1 MTNPSFV
8 PFALEHYQSL
18 HERNVE
24 LNLADSSVKCV
35 TTREWLTE
43 SEIETL
49 LDTGLFY
56 PEVNGTTA
64 LRNAIASLY
73 PQATMANVLVTV
85 GASQANSMV
94 CQTLLEP
101 GDEVEQGRFADA

>member
-24 LNLADSSVKCV
+24 LNVADSSVKCV

-64 LRNAIASLY
+64 LRSATRASATSVTARGRRLAAIGSAWAKASA
-73 PQATMANVLVTV
+73 AT
-85 GASQANSMV
+85 
-94 CQTLLEP
+94 
-101 GDEVEQGRFADA
+101 